1 MSTHKIVILGEPAV
15 GKTRIFTRFRD
26 IGVGRELAAGEDHVK
41 LLKQGKSKVTS
52 THSTTSTRQATSD
65 NDDDTDDDN
74 HDDNGEDVEDLMVY
88 RQTIGLSLCVY
99 TPQYPRC
106 PQALRT
112 EVWDSSGSEAYRAV
126 TLANLTPEVSGAI
139 LVFDVTKRFTLDR
152 AISFWWG
159 ELRARTKYNQSMRW
173 CTALVGTHCDIERGR
188 NITAGKGVVSIK
200 GLSERK
206 IKKLQSMY
214 ISEDE
219 QIARAER
226 MGITL
231 NFRLGV
237 GLGGVDSEDAIIQSI
252 FRELQD
258 RMLNGPPLCPS
269 TLCKSKEGGLVPT
282 IDKPQPLSSLS
293 PSSIFS
299 SLLPSISFS
308 SCISVTDC
316 VDSSSLNNGMK
327 ERDYVMRREGEIR
340 GQAEK
345 ERARERERLREREK
359 ERERELAL
367 RASRWKEEA
376 GEEGERESFRSS
388 SSSWVGEGRWKE
400 EGVSQG
406 FSRYF

>member
-1 MSTHKIVILGEPAV
+1 M

-26 IGVGRELAAGEDHVK
+26 IGVGSELPPSGEDAVK

-52 THSTTSTRQATSD
+52 NTSTTSTQQATSD
-65 NDDDTDDDN
+65 NDDDDDDDN
-74 HDDNGEDVEDLMVY
+74 DDNGDGGEVEEDIMVY

-126 TLANLTPEVSGAI
+126 TLANLTPEVSGVI
-139 LVFDVTKRFTLDR
+139 IVFDVTKRFTLDR

-159 ELRARTKYNQSMRW
+159 ELRARTNYNQSMRW
-173 CTALVGTHCDIERGR
+173 CTALVGTHCDMERGR
-188 NITAGKGVVSIK
+188 NMTAGKGVVSIK

-237 GLGGVDSEDAIIQSI
+237 GLGGIDSEDTIIQSI

-258 RMLNGPPLCPS
+258 RMLNGPPVCPS
-269 TLCKSKEGGLVPT
+269 TLGKSKEGVVPS
-282 IDKPQPLSSLS
+282 IGKPQPLSSLS

-359 ERERELAL
+359 ERERELAV

-388 SSSWVGEGRWKE
+388 SSSWVGESRWKE